1 VLASSR
7 KHTRER
13 KRRLK
18 IRKKGERKKSANQ
31 ERTKHGKRETSDMS
45 KLHEGLSGLS
55 SRRSSGNPK
64 VVQDLQ
70 RH

>member
-45 KLHEGLSGLS
+45 KLHEGL
-55 SRRSSGNPK
+55 
-64 VVQDLQ
+64 
-70 RH
+70 